1 MFDNLV
7 CQIPRCLN
15 VIVAS
20 VGDKM
25 FRHQVPSKP
34 VIIFGII
41 VNIEIVEA
49 FMTSDRVAYF
59 GYGDPERPKNRYAR
73 FWRAAY
79 LRMSDCELR
88 QATFRGEVRE
98 PLAEIGAESRA

>member
-15 VIVAS
+15 IVIAS
-20 VGDKM
+20 VWDKL
-25 FRHQVPSKP
+25 FGHQVPSEP
-34 VIIFGII
+34 VVVFGII

-49 FMTSDRVAYF
+49 FITSNCVAYF